1 MKENIKSTLLII
13 NGLLAFT
20 AIGQLGVYSTFVII
34 MFFTMWFKMNNKDK
48 EIEELKKKLENEKC
62 WFNACTDVLIKAKT
76 KLEEHNIS
84 LNE

>member
-1 MKENIKSTLLII
+1 MNESIKRALLYL
-13 NGLLAFT
+13 NGIVAFA

-34 MFFTMWFKMNNKDK
+34 MFLTMWFKMNDKDK
-48 EIEELKKKLENEKC
+48 EIEELKKKLEDKKC
-62 WFNACTDVLIKAKT
+62 QLNACTDTLIKART